1 MNLPEA
7 CDILNINIPYS
18 QRELKTKYYKA
29 ALKHHP
35 DKNKND
41 TESTQEFQKILAAYQ
56 FLAKQIDDDEHYT
69 SKEDMSYDNILRKFV
84 YYATGNNSSQMEP
97 IIQMITKKCSAIPQ
111 KILETLDKKTLQK
124 MYDYVHVYADVIG
137 ISEEWITTIE
147 NLIKNKSKKDH
158 VYVLNPTIND
168 LFSDVIYKLEVNEV
182 YYVPL
187 WHEEV
192 EFETNTCETLKSSVI
207 VRCIPDLPS
216 HIYLDHHN
224 NINVNIS
231 LQISGLLSKEDI
243 DVSIGDK
250 VFKIPTKKLCIKPV
264 QTYTFFTEGISK
276 INAADIYNC
285 DYRADIIIHIALHE

>member
-1 MNLPEA
+1 MILSDA

-35 DKNKND
+35 DKNNND
-41 TESTQEFQKILAAYQ
+41 PESTQEFQKILEAYQ
-56 FLAKQIDDDEHYT
+56 CLSKQIDDHEHYSST
-69 SKEDMSYDNILRKFV
+69 EDMSYDNIFRKFI

-97 IIQMITKKCSAIPQ
+97 IIHMITKKCSAIPT
-111 KILETLDKKTLQK
+111 KILESLDKKTLQK
-124 MYDYVHVYADVIG
+124 LYDYVHIYADVIG
-137 ISEEWITTIE
+137 ISNEWINTIE
-147 NLIKNKSKKDH
+147 NLIKNKCKKDH

-168 LFSDVIYKLEVNEV
+168 LFNDVIYKLEVNEM

-192 EFETNTCETLKSSVI
+192 EFEKNTNDTLKSSVI
-207 VRCIPDLPS
+207 IRCVPDVPK

-231 LQISGLLSKEDI
+231 LQISGLLTKEYI

-250 VFKIPTKKLCIKPV
+250 VFKIPTKKICIKPV
-264 QTYTFFTEGISK
+264 QTYTFFEEGISK
-276 INAADIYNC
+276 INSDDIYNC
-285 DYRADIIIHIALHE
+285 TYRADVVIHIALHE